1 MSGKDVED
9 CTKKTVIIE
18 KENYYLLV
26 GDDFAMVTVPRE
38 NDPMMS
44 TTRMIAEIIC
54 SEITDLMQKRIA
66 LQEAPAQLHR
76 RKQYEQRSRSSTR
89 HVVSG
94 GRRGP
99 DRLIV
104 YPVD

>member
-26 GDDFAMVTVPRE
+26 GDDFAMVTVTRE

-44 TTRMIAEIIC
+44 TTRMIAETIC
-54 SEITDLMQKRIA
+54 EEITELMQKRIA
-66 LQEAPAQLHR
+66 LQEAPE
-76 RKQYEQRSRSSTR
+76 RKME
-89 HVVSG
+89 
-94 GRRGP
+94 
-99 DRLIV
+99 DLIQN
-104 YPVD
+104 

>member
-44 TTRMIAEIIC
+44 KTRMIAETIC
-54 SEITDLMQKRIA
+54 EEITELMHKRIA
-66 LQEAPAQLHR
+66 LQEAPAAAQ
-76 RKQYEQRSRSSTR
+76 EET
-89 HVVSG
+89 
-94 GRRGP
+94 
-99 DRLIV
+99 I
-104 YPVD
+104 

>member
-44 TTRMIAEIIC
+44 TTRMIAETIC
-54 SEITDLMQKRIA
+54 AEITELMQKRIA
-66 LQEAPAQLHR
+66 LQEAPEAAQ
-76 RKQYEQRSRSSTR
+76 EET
-89 HVVSG
+89 
-94 GRRGP
+94 
-99 DRLIV
+99 I
-104 YPVD
+104 